1 MPGRINGGV
10 ANYLTLG
17 VRVLC
22 SLLVPNCAGCSCWC
36 WISGSRCGSED
47 LESRDKRVS
56 GLRIRTDEGLSK
68 EAVPTEYT
76 LRVTQCPPCGMVI
89 PLGAALPAA
98 RRCLRVCLVPAEPRV
113 SAWCQLGT
121 DARDCLYLALNG
133 RVLRARYILPA
144 HARQFPVTSSNN
156 QSV

>member
-1 MPGRINGGV
+1 MF
-10 ANYLTLG
+10 
-17 VRVLC
+17 
-22 SLLVPNCAGCSCWC
+22 
-36 WISGSRCGSED
+36 RCQREGQVQ
-47 LESRDKRVS
+47 ESQL

-113 SAWCQLGT
+113 SAWCQPRVSAWCQLGT

-133 RVLRARYILPA
+133 RVLRARYISFLFLSLSFLSISCLGMAGGVSNFQGIA
-144 HARQFPVTSSNN
+144 HTGECEGSSSVRVTPPK
-156 QSV
+156 

>member
-1 MPGRINGGV
+1 M
-10 ANYLTLG
+10 
-17 VRVLC
+17 
-22 SLLVPNCAGCSCWC
+22 
-36 WISGSRCGSED
+36 SRCQREGQVQ
-47 LESRDKRVS
+47 ESQL

-76 LRVTQCPPCGMVI
+76 LRVTQCPPCGTVI

-133 RVLRARYILPA
+133 RVLRARYTSPA
-144 HARQFPVTSSNN
+144 F
-156 QSV
+156 

>member
-1 MPGRINGGV
+1 MLAAGV
-10 ANYLTLG
+10 
-17 VRVLC
+17 VLRWVQ
-22 SLLVPNCAGCSCWC
+22 LLVLDLRVSL
-36 WISGSRCGSED
+36 WIQRFRVSG
-47 LESRDKRVS
+47 KRVS

-98 RRCLRVCLVPAEPRV
+98 RRCLRVCLVPAELRV

-133 RVLRARYILPA
+133 RVLRARYTSPA
-144 HARQFPVTSSNN
+144 F
-156 QSV
+156 